1 MASSANQAPANPIDN
16 VEKQLRTIIQ
26 TLYEASVTISDY
38 SGPSATDLVAQQLS
52 KLATQYQDLDRAK
65 EGLEVTIPRE
75 IVMYV
80 EDGRNPDIYT
90 REFVEI
96 VAKQNQIMNGKMR
109 AFADFRDTLA
119 AQINSA
125 FPELREDV
133 ERVLQETSPSE
144 RKRAQLAVRTIGGE
158 TTNTGAIAPNGT
170 T

>member
-1 MASSANQAPANPIDN
+1 MATNSHGIC
-16 VEKQLRTIIQ
+16 R
-26 TLYEASVTISDY
+26 
-38 SGPSATDLVAQQLS
+38 
-52 KLATQYQDLDRAK
+52 
-65 EGLEVTIPRE
+65 
-75 IVMYV
+75 YV

-144 RKRAQLAVRTIGGE
+144 RKRAQLAVRTIEGE
-158 TTNTGAIAPNGT
+158 TANDSAIASNGT
-170 T
+170 A